1 MKQCTPMKAKTRP
14 GAKTPSPVKPL
25 QASPKKKGK

>member
-14 GAKTPSPVKPL
+14 GAKPPSPVKQSVL
-25 QASPKKKGK
+25 KKKGK